1 VLYQTATFEQPSAT
15 EGGEYDY
22 TRSGNPT
29 RKLLELQMA
38 DLEGADRSFAFTS
51 GMLALAVAMR
61 LVPQGGHIVT
71 GDDIYGG
78 TSRLLSRVAPQQ
90 GISVTNVD
98 MNDLG
103 AVQRA
108 MQPNTQ
114 LLWIESPTNPRMQV
128 TDIAGLAQIAK
139 AGGALSMVDNS
150 MMAPVFQQPLALGAD
165 ICMTSATKFIA
176 GHSDVTA
183 GILSVRGDEL
193 ADRIYF
199 MQNSEGGGLA
209 PYDCWLCLRGLKTMA
224 LRMERQQENCAA
236 MADWLHANP
245 LVSKINYPG
254 HPSDPGYALQMRQ
267 ASGGG
272 SLLSFETGNVAL
284 SKAFADHLKL
294 FKVTVSFGNTT
305 SLVSL
310 PCFMSHASIP
320 AEVRKARGLPDDL
333 VRISAGIET
342 KADLLADLEQAMA
355 RAAVEVGVAYAPLQ
369 LGGAKEAVWASMRR

>member
-1 VLYQTATFEQPSAT
+1 
-15 EGGEYDY
+15 
-22 TRSGNPT
+22 
-29 RKLLELQMA
+29 
-38 DLEGADRSFAFTS
+38 
-51 GMLALAVAMR
+51 
-61 LVPQGGHIVT
+61 
-71 GDDIYGG
+71 
-78 TSRLLSRVAPQQ
+78 
-90 GISVTNVD
+90 
-98 MNDLG
+98 
-103 AVQRA
+103 VQRA